1 MENRKGELVPFKGGI
16 VIRLQERITEAQVF
30 DLAKRRIAPDRV
42 GEQLELFPKEA
53 PNKRECCA
61 RP

>member
-16 VIRLQERITEAQVF
+16 VRRLQERITEAQVF
-30 DLAKRRIAPDRV
+30 DLAKRKIVPDKI
-42 GEQLELFPKEA
+42 GEQLELFPQEA
-53 PNKRECCA
+53 PRKRECCA